1 MLVVDYLILNKD
13 RYGANI
19 EVLRNNKN
27 NTIRSVPL
35 FDHGLSLLFQC
46 TNEVTFTPILNNEEI
61 FNNVKVETGG
71 YGLAWGTK
79 LIISNQ
85 QSYKMG
91 ESIDLT
97 IADLKCF
104 IKTRVINSEEVS
116 ESLNCTRQN
125 VDDLIKRD
133 KLHPIKV
140 NKKNKLFIKS
150 EIEQR

>member
-1 MLVVDYLILNKD
+1 MILNKD

-27 NTIRSVPL
+27 NIIRSVPL
-35 FDHGLSLLFQC
+35 FNHGLSLLFQC

-104 IKTRVINSEEVS
+104 IK
-116 ESLNCTRQN
+116 
-125 VDDLIKRD
+125 
-133 KLHPIKV
+133 
-140 NKKNKLFIKS
+140 NKS
-150 EIEQR
+150 HQ